1 MNRLMFIRREN
12 NGVLDKEPYATFIKK
27 FDKLGNGILNK
38 KFKWKIASKKGKD
51 EDDSGFPLQNCYCER
66 FDAEFEYY
74 MVFDEEQIQNQ
85 KFVLIHTLSYKFDGD
100 GDEFRNIMM
109 YTISDLNKRRG
120 QLYMSKLV
128 KDCIIYATVDGK
140 DRVNITYTV
149 FCDREDAKEVSLQ
162 LLSNDVALFAR
173 TF

>member
-1 MNRLMFIRREN
+1 MNRLMFIRRAN
-12 NGVLDKEPYATFIKK
+12 NGVLEKEPYATFIKK
-27 FDKLGNGILNK
+27 FDKLGSSILNK
-38 KFKWKIASKKGKD
+38 KIKWKIASKKGKD
-51 EDDSGFPLQNCYCER
+51 EEDSGFPLQNYYCER

-74 MVFDEEQIQNQ
+74 LVFDEEQIQNQ
-85 KFVLIHTLSYKFDGD
+85 KFVIIHTLSYKFDGD
-100 GDEFRNIMM
+100 GDEFRDIMM
-109 YTISDLNKRRG
+109 YTIADLNKRSG

-128 KDCIIYATVDGK
+128 KDCIIHATVDGK

-149 FCDREDAKEVSLQ
+149 FCDRDDAKEVSLQ

>member
-1 MNRLMFIRREN
+1 MFIRREN
-12 NGVLDKEPYATFIKK
+12 NGVLEKEPYATFIKK
-27 FDKLGNGILNK
+27 FDKLGNSILNK

-100 GDEFRNIMM
+100 EFRNIMM
-109 YTISDLNKRRG
+109 YTISDLNKRSG